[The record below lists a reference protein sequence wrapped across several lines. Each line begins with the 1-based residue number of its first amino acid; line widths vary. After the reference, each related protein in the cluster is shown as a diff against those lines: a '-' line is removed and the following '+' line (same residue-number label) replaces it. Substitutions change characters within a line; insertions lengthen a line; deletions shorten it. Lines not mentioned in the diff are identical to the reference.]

1 MNTINR
7 LQLRHHTPIFE
18 TREDAIEYIYSQ
30 IRFADEGLAFEDKS
44 YGFSLLGEPTVLRY
58 KNVTEADPTGE
69 NDPHLIF
76 AIGSATNEGTQYND
90 NRFCIIDIDKTEK
103 EIEDLWEELE
113 KAIKS
118 LSIFTK
124 DTNTLKL
131 YSEKTEDGTV
141 ISGDVVV
148 ATSHIFDDA
157 RKPNIILS
165 TDDGLFT
172 YVNMEY
178 DKDND
183 LLTFTV
189 NGETKEWFINN
200 NYLVGGWYCK
210 KDESLHLKSKDD
222 SEIVISLEKLID
234 EWGVEGNSSN
244 TPIVLTREK
253 VKYGDDALHNHVE
266 PWQDV
271 LKADVRLAD
280 RRYNILKKTSDGRYL
295 YVDGLAN
302 NITFFKNGEEMSVQ
316 EALANATKGVSN
328 DSTNIIYE
336 KADGYYATAAL
347 KYFNKENK
355 LVFTTS
361 NVTGGTTTEEIK
373 LNSVEAFKKIVYDP
387 VTETLIIMY
396 VDGNGDIQ
404 ECDVPIGEMM
414 QDWEWDIVN
423 DGHNVKLHKQRVIG
437 GNDKVSADAAI
448 YDDPDNILV
457 DKNHELFVKG
467 TADNIRYGRDGNV
480 SDELD
485 KLNANDADI
494 NTRLNETSGKVDTL
508 RAEFDAEVERATGE
522 EQRIESKLDTEI
534 TRSKEKDTEHDNKI
548 STIEQTIG
556 DGFSIDGHET
566 VTYKFNELSAKTNTI
581 SAKTDTIDA
590 NLSLLSAR
598 TEAEIVRAKGEEQ
611 RIEKKFDDALGDG
624 FDIRNTVRDEF
635 DKEKTERVGEDARL
649 QAEIDALSANT
660 EGRLMDVINIDHSI
674 NVDKT
679 DPVRPVVSVNLS
691 DEQIENM
698 PNVIKL
704 NNDGLYAGVDLDY
717 YFETGTSKNVLV
729 FKTTNGTKTFDLK
742 TNSVVDKI
750 YYDPTREAIIIEYTV
765 DGHRMPD
772 VVVPVH
778 DLINEWRVS
787 EDTNGAI
794 KLYKFRES
802 GATQDV
808 LYAES
813 LISSHEDNILIND
826 NGALYVSGAQIEQNK
841 ADIAALGE
849 RMDTAEAD
857 IDALEDGLAA
867 EIARATGEE
876 QRIEEKLDREI
887 ERSTTEDDNLWET
900 LRAEIARSTDKDNE
914 HDAKIAEEIQ
924 RAKNAEHAL
933 HDEIVEEA
941 TARISGDTAL
951 STKIDNEITRATS
964 EEQRIEAKLNDEI
977 TRSTAKDN
985 EHDSK
990 IVELRTDLEA
1000 EITRSTNKDNEH
1012 DAKIVEEINARVS
1025 GDTALNTKIENET
1038 TRAITEEQRIEAKL
1052 DTEVTRSKAKDNE
1065 HDVNIQQL
1073 RVDLEE
1079 EIDRASQAEDTLH
1092 NEIVA
1097 ESNRAISAE
1106 TALDNRITNVDDKLE
1121 REITRSTAKDSE
1133 HDASINGLR
1142 TDLSNE
1148 ITDRTNADNELRD
1161 LIHQEEDRA
1170 KTAESAITHSLDV
1183 EIIDRQNADNTL
1195 DQKIDTEIT
1204 RAKSEERRIETELGT
1219 KIDNEISR
1227 ATGEEQR
1234 IEAKLDNEITRST
1247 NKDDDLQSQISNEI
1261 TRAIS
1266 AESSIREALTTEIAQ
1281 RQVADANLQTQITAE
1296 VERAQGAENALGIQ
1310 ISAETVAREA
1320 EDAHI
1325 WAKIRPIEFYDTTTV
1340 HNERVRN
1347 TGENPDEIRHSV
1359 ILSQAENNIIKAS
1372 DTLGGIY
1379 ATAKLSYNQSAN
1391 ALTLYGANDQILNT
1405 VILGPGSL
1413 IKDVSYDQTE
1423 KDLVI
1428 TYRRAGE
1435 SEDTIMKFPVADL
1448 FNEWDIQNPSEG
1460 SALELHKV
1468 NQTGETGTVDILWGR
1483 VLLTGAVERPDG
1495 TIDYGDNI
1503 IRIVN
1508 NGLYAS
1514 GSAMT
1519 EAINI
1524 AECTRNELKEV
1535 EMSVLG
1541 HKVDQECGSG
1551 YTYSP
1556 NVDACFINSATS
1568 MYDADAI
1575 LDKYV
1580 CSAHTRID
1588 DVEKDVDCLWQEV
1601 NITQENVLGFTIPP
1615 CGINADGTPY
1625 HYTGHIDA
1633 CIISAATS
1641 MDDADVLLDE
1651 AFCGIIGGFGCISAE
1666 TKMVENVLGV
1676 VGDCDRV
1683 INYPASQGC
1692 LLSNATSF
1700 AQADLILED
1709 AVCALMKMGM
1719 NGSERPSASVKVM
1732 QDPLYPDDPDKKFIA
1747 VDVRL
1752 SHGNDMGKWQSD
1764 EDLTIT
1770 DYDGDCVESGD
1781 SGCEYSE
1788 FTDTNVLRIVDF
1800 TSMGFDPES
1809 EYNGLYLSNVWDCG
1823 QYTENGEGTPY
1834 EKYSIDDSATAANYY
1849 DRKYRNGKRYHN
1861 G

>member
-7 LQLRHHTPIFE
+7 LQFRHHPDIFN
-18 TREDAIEYIYSQ
+18 TREDAIEYIQSK
-30 IRFADEGLAFEDKS
+30 IRFADKGLAFEDPK
-44 YGFSLLGEPTVLRY
+44 YGYSLLAEPTVLLYR
-58 KNVTEADPTGE
+58 NE
-69 NDPHLIF
+69 NEDSERCEDLGSKGPHVII
-76 AIGSATNEGTQYND
+76 AIGSKTNETSQYCENK
-90 NRFCIIDIDKTEK
+90 FCIIDIDKTEE
-103 EIEDLWEELE
+103 EISSLRKELE
-113 KAIKS
+113 KAVKG
-118 LSIFTK
+118 LAIFTR

-131 YSEKTEDGTV
+131 YSEKTDDGTI

-148 ATSHIFDDA
+148 ATSQIFDDA

-189 NGETKEWFINN
+189 NGETKQWLINN
-200 NYLVGGWYCK
+200 NYLVGGWYSK
-210 KDESLHLKSKDD
+210 KDESLHLKSKDE
-222 SEIVISLEKLID
+222 SEIVISLENLID
-234 EWGVEGNSSN
+234 EWGVEGEASN
-244 TPIVLTREK
+244 TPIVLTREE
-253 VKYGDDALHNHVE
+253 VGYGNDSLHNHVE

-280 RRYNILKKTSDGRYL
+280 RKYNILKKTSDGRYL

-302 NITFFKNGEEMSVQ
+302 NITFFKDGEEMTVQ

-404 ECDVPIGEMM
+404 ECDVPIGQMM

-423 DGHNVKLHKQRVIG
+423 DGHNVKLHKQRVVG

-485 KLNANDADI
+485 KLNANDTDI
-494 NTRLNETSGKVDTL
+494 NARLNETSGKVDTL
-508 RAEFDAEVERATGE
+508 RVEFDAEVARATSE
-522 EQRIESKLDTEI
+522 EQRIEDKLNNEI
-534 TRSKEKDTEHDNKI
+534 TRSKEKDAEHDSKI

-566 VTYKFNELSAKTNTI
+566 ITYKFNELSAKTNTI

-590 NLSLLSAR
+590 NLGLLSAK
-598 TEAEIVRAKGEEQ
+598 TEAEIVRAKSEEQ
-611 RIEKKFDDALGDG
+611 RIEKKFDDALGNG

-635 DKEKTERVGEDARL
+635 DREKSERTGEDARL
-649 QAEIDALSANT
+649 QAEIDALSADT
-660 EGRLMDVINIDHSI
+660 KGKLIDVINLDHSI
-674 NVDKT
+674 DVDKT
-679 DPVRPVVSVNLS
+679 DPVKPVISVNLS

-717 YFETGTSKNVLV
+717 YFESGTSKNILV

-765 DGHRMPD
+765 NGKRMPD

-794 KLYKFRES
+794 KLSKYRES

-813 LISSHEDNILIND
+813 IISDHEDNILIND
-826 NGALYVSGAQIEQNK
+826 NGTLYVSGAQIEQNK
-841 ADIAALGE
+841 ADISALGD
-849 RMDTAEAD
+849 RMDAAEAD

-876 QRIEEKLDREI
+876 QRIEEKL
-887 ERSTTEDDNLWET
+887 
-900 LRAEIARSTDKDNE
+900 
-914 HDAKIAEEIQ
+914 
-924 RAKNAEHAL
+924 
-933 HDEIVEEA
+933 
-941 TARISGDTAL
+941 G
-951 STKIDNEITRATS
+951 
-964 EEQRIEAKLNDEI
+964 
-977 TRSTAKDN
+977 
-985 EHDSK
+985 
-990 IVELRTDLEA
+990 
-1000 EITRSTNKDNEH
+1000 
-1012 DAKIVEEINARVS
+1012 
-1025 GDTALNTKIENET
+1025 
-1038 TRAITEEQRIEAKL
+1038 
-1052 DTEVTRSKAKDNE
+1052 
-1065 HDVNIQQL
+1065 
-1073 RVDLEE
+1073 
-1079 EIDRASQAEDTLH
+1079 
-1092 NEIVA
+1092 
-1097 ESNRAISAE
+1097 
-1106 TALDNRITNVDDKLE
+1106 
-1121 REITRSTAKDSE
+1121 REITRSTEKDAE
-1133 HDASINGLR
+1133 HDTKINELR
-1142 TDLSNE
+1142 TNLTNE
-1148 ITDRTNADNELRD
+1148 ITNRTNEDLKLEG
-1161 LIHQEEDRA
+1161 LIHAEEDRA
-1170 KTAESAITHSLDV
+1170 KTAESAITHALEV
-1183 EIIDRQNADNTL
+1183 EILDRQNGDNTL
-1195 DQKIDTEIT
+1195 NQKIDTEIA
-1204 RAKSEERRIETELGT
+1204 RATSEEARIERELKT

-1234 IEAKLDNEITRST
+1234 IEGKLDAEIDRSI
-1247 NKDDDLQSQISNEI
+1247 NKDDDLQ
-1261 TRAIS
+1261 
-1266 AESSIREALTTEIAQ
+1266 
-1281 RQVADANLQTQITAE
+1281 TQINAE
-1296 VERAQGAENALGIQ
+1296 VLARTEGDRDLRIAITSEEARAKGREDQIENNLNLEIQRAQDAEHAIDIKL
-1310 ISAETVAREA
+1310 SAETAARQA
-1320 EDAHI
+1320 EDEHI
-1325 WAKIRPIEFYDTTTV
+1325 WRVIRPIEFFDTTTI

-1347 TGENPDEIRHSV
+1347 EGANPDEVRHSV
-1359 ILSQAENNIIKAS
+1359 VIAQADDNIITAS
-1372 DTLGGIY
+1372 DRLGGLY
-1379 ATAKLSYNQSAN
+1379 STARLGYNQSAN
-1391 ALTLYGANDQILNT
+1391 LLTIYGPDNKILNS
-1405 VILGPGSL
+1405 VELGPGSL
-1413 IKDVSYDQTE
+1413 IKDISYDYTE

-1448 FNEWDIQNPSEG
+1448 FNEWDIQNPSEK
-1460 SALELHKV
+1460 SALELHKED
-1468 NQTGETGTVDILWGR
+1468 QSTETSTVDIIWGR
-1483 VLLTGAVERPDG
+1483 VLITDDHDGDGKPDQG
-1495 TIDYGDNI
+1495 SDNI
-1503 IRIVN
+1503 IEIRG

-1514 GSAMT
+1514 GSAIT
-1519 EAINI
+1519 EAIDV

-1535 EMSVLG
+1535 EAAVLG

-1551 YTYSP
+1551 FTYTP
-1556 NVDACFINSATS
+1556 KEAACFISAATD
-1568 MYDADAI
+1568 MYDADII

-1588 DVEKDVDCLWQEV
+1588 NVEADVDCLQQEV

-1633 CIISAATS
+1633 CVISAATS

-1651 AFCGIIGGFGCISAE
+1651 AICGMMGDFNCVSAE
-1666 TKMVENVLGV
+1666 TKMVEDVLGV
-1676 VGDCDRV
+1676 VGNCDKV
-1683 INYPASQGC
+1683 INYPTSQGC
-1692 LLSNATSF
+1692 LLSSATTF
-1700 AQADLILED
+1700 AQADLILEE
-1709 AVCALMKMGM
+1709 AVCALMRMAM
-1719 NGSERPSASVKVM
+1719 RGSERPTTSAQVV
-1732 QDPLYPDDPDKKFIA
+1732 QNPLYPDDPDKKMIA

-1752 SHGNDMGKWQSD
+1752 SHGNDTARWQED
-1764 EDLTIT
+1764 EDLVIT
-1770 DYDGDCVESGD
+1770 DYNGGCIESGD
-1781 SGCEYSE
+1781 SACTYSE
-1788 FTDTNVLRIVDF
+1788 FTDTNVLRIVDL
-1800 TSMGFDPES
+1800 TSLGFVPES
-1809 EYNGLYLSNVWDCG
+1809 KYNGLFLSNVWDCG

-1834 EKYSIDDSATAANYY
+1834 EKYMIDDSATAENYY
-1849 DRKYRNGKRYHN
+1849 DRVYRNGKRYHN

>member
-7 LQLRHHTPIFE
+7 LQFRHHPDIFN
-18 TREDAIEYIYSQ
+18 TREEAIEYIQSK
-30 IRFADEGLAFEDKS
+30 IRFADKGLAFEDPK
-44 YGFSLLGEPTVLRY
+44 YGYSLLAEPTVLLYR
-58 KNVTEADPTGE
+58 NE
-69 NDPHLIF
+69 NEDSERCEDLGSKGPHVII
-76 AIGSATNEGTQYND
+76 AIGSKTNETSQYCENK
-90 NRFCIIDIDKTEK
+90 FCIIDIDKTEE
-103 EIEDLWEELE
+103 EISDLREELE
-113 KAIKS
+113 KAVKG
-118 LSIFTK
+118 LAIFTR

-131 YSEKTEDGTV
+131 YSEKTDDGTI

-148 ATSHIFDDA
+148 ATSQIFDDA

-189 NGETKEWFINN
+189 NGETKQWLINN
-200 NYLVGGWYCK
+200 NYLVGGWYSK
-210 KDESLHLKSKDD
+210 KDESLHLKSKDE
-222 SEIVISLEKLID
+222 SEIVISLENLID
-234 EWGVEGNSSN
+234 EWGVEGEASN
-244 TPIVLTREK
+244 TPIVLTREE
-253 VKYGDDALHNHVE
+253 VGYGDDSLHNHVE

-280 RRYNILKKTSDGRYL
+280 RKYNILKKTSDGRYL

-302 NITFFKNGEEMSVQ
+302 NITFFKDGEEMTVQ

-404 ECDVPIGEMM
+404 ECDVPIGQMM

-423 DGHNVKLHKQRVIG
+423 DGHNVKLHKQRVVG

-494 NTRLNETSGKVDTL
+494 NARLNETSGKVDTL
-508 RAEFDAEVERATGE
+508 RVEFDAEVARATSE
-522 EQRIESKLDTEI
+522 EQRIEDKLNNEI
-534 TRSKEKDTEHDNKI
+534 TRSKEKDAEHDSKI

-566 VTYKFNELSAKTNTI
+566 ITYKFNELSAKTNTI

-590 NLSLLSAR
+590 NLGLLSAK
-598 TEAEIVRAKGEEQ
+598 TEAEIVRAKSEEQ
-611 RIEKKFDDALGDG
+611 RIEKKFDDALGNG

-635 DKEKTERVGEDARL
+635 DREKSERTGEDARL
-649 QAEIDALSANT
+649 QAEIDALSADT
-660 EGRLMDVINIDHSI
+660 KGKLIDVINLNHSI
-674 NVDKT
+674 DVDKA
-679 DPVRPVVSVNLS
+679 DPVKPVISVNLS

-717 YFETGTSKNVLV
+717 YFESGTSKNVLV

-765 DGHRMPD
+765 NGKRMPD

-794 KLYKFRES
+794 KLSKYRES

-813 LISSHEDNILIND
+813 IISDHEDNILIND
-826 NGALYVSGAQIEQNK
+826 NGTLYVSGAQIEQNK
-841 ADIAALGE
+841 ADISALGD
-849 RMDTAEAD
+849 RMDAAEAD

-887 ERSTTEDDNLWET
+887 TRSTE
-900 LRAEIARSTDKDNE
+900 KDAE
-914 HDAKIAEEIQ
+914 HD
-924 RAKNAEHAL
+924 
-933 HDEIVEEA
+933 
-941 TARISGDTAL
+941 
-951 STKIDNEITRATS
+951 TKINELRTNLTNEITNRT
-964 EEQRIEAKLNDEI
+964 
-977 TRSTAKDN
+977 N
-985 EHDSK
+985 E
-990 IVELRTDLEA
+990 DL
-1000 EITRSTNKDNEH
+1000 
-1012 DAKIVEEINARVS
+1012 
-1025 GDTALNTKIENET
+1025 
-1038 TRAITEEQRIEAKL
+1038 
-1052 DTEVTRSKAKDNE
+1052 
-1065 HDVNIQQL
+1065 
-1073 RVDLEE
+1073 
-1079 EIDRASQAEDTLH
+1079 
-1092 NEIVA
+1092 
-1097 ESNRAISAE
+1097 
-1106 TALDNRITNVDDKLE
+1106 KLE
-1121 REITRSTAKDSE
+1121 
-1133 HDASINGLR
+1133 G
-1142 TDLSNE
+1142 
-1148 ITDRTNADNELRD
+1148 
-1161 LIHQEEDRA
+1161 LIHAEEDRA
-1170 KTAESAITHSLDV
+1170 KTAESAITHALEV
-1183 EIIDRQNADNTL
+1183 EILDRQNGDNTL
-1195 DQKIDTEIT
+1195 NQKIDTEIA
-1204 RAKSEERRIETELGT
+1204 RATSEEARIERELKT

-1234 IEAKLDNEITRST
+1234 IEGKLDAEIDRSI
-1247 NKDDDLQSQISNEI
+1247 NKDDDLQ
-1261 TRAIS
+1261 
-1266 AESSIREALTTEIAQ
+1266 
-1281 RQVADANLQTQITAE
+1281 TQINAE
-1296 VERAQGAENALGIQ
+1296 VLARTEGDRDLRIAITSEEARAKGREDQIENNLNLEIQRAQDAEHAIDIKL
-1310 ISAETVAREA
+1310 SAETAARQA
-1320 EDAHI
+1320 EDEHI
-1325 WAKIRPIEFYDTTTV
+1325 WRVIRPIEFFDTTTI

-1347 TGENPDEIRHSV
+1347 EGANPDEVRHSV
-1359 ILSQAENNIIKAS
+1359 VIAQADDNIITAS
-1372 DTLGGIY
+1372 DRLGGLY
-1379 ATAKLSYNQSAN
+1379 STARLGYNQSAN
-1391 ALTLYGANDQILNT
+1391 LLTIYGPDNKILNS
-1405 VILGPGSL
+1405 VELGPGSL
-1413 IKDVSYDQTE
+1413 IKDISYDYTE

-1448 FNEWDIQNPSEG
+1448 FNEWDVQNPSEK
-1460 SALELHKV
+1460 SALELHKED
-1468 NQTGETGTVDILWGR
+1468 QSTETGTVDIIWGR
-1483 VLLTGAVERPDG
+1483 VLITDDHDGDGKPDQG
-1495 TIDYGDNI
+1495 SDNI
-1503 IRIVN
+1503 IEIRG

-1514 GSAMT
+1514 GSAIT
-1519 EAINI
+1519 EAIDV

-1535 EMSVLG
+1535 EAAVLG

-1551 YTYSP
+1551 FTYTP
-1556 NVDACFINSATS
+1556 KEAACFISAATD
-1568 MYDADAI
+1568 MYDADII

-1588 DVEKDVDCLWQEV
+1588 NVEADVDCLRQEV

-1633 CIISAATS
+1633 CVISAATS

-1651 AFCGIIGGFGCISAE
+1651 AICGMMGDFNCVSAE

-1676 VGDCDRV
+1676 VGNCDKV
-1683 INYPASQGC
+1683 INYPTSQGC
-1692 LLSNATSF
+1692 LLSSATTF
-1700 AQADLILED
+1700 AQADLILEE
-1709 AVCALMKMGM
+1709 AVCALMRMAM
-1719 NGSERPSASVKVM
+1719 RGSERPTTSAQVV
-1732 QDPLYPDDPDKKFIA
+1732 QNPLYPDDPDKKMIA

-1752 SHGNDMGKWQSD
+1752 SHGNDTARWQED
-1764 EDLTIT
+1764 EDLVIT
-1770 DYDGDCVESGD
+1770 DYNGGCIESGD
-1781 SGCEYSE
+1781 SACTYSE
-1788 FTDTNVLRIVDF
+1788 FTDTNVLRIVDL
-1800 TSMGFDPES
+1800 TSLGFVPES
-1809 EYNGLYLSNVWDCG
+1809 KYNGLFLSNVWDCG

-1834 EKYSIDDSATAANYY
+1834 EKYMIDDSATAENYY

>member
-18 TREDAIEYIYSQ
+18 TREAAIEYIYSQ

-44 YGFSLLGEPTVLRY
+44 YGFSLLGEPTVLLY

-103 EIEDLWEELE
+103 EIENLWEELE

-118 LSIFTK
+118 LSIFTR

-131 YSEKTEDGTV
+131 YSEKTEDGTI

-148 ATSHIFDDA
+148 ATSQIFDDA

-189 NGETKEWFINN
+189 NGDTKQWLINN
-200 NYLVGGWYCK
+200 NYLVGGWYSK
-210 KDESLHLKSKDD
+210 KDESLHLKSKDE
-222 SEIVISLEKLID
+222 SEVVISLENLID
-234 EWGVEGNSSN
+234 EWGVEGEASN
-244 TPIVLTREK
+244 TPIVLTREE
-253 VKYGDDALHNHVE
+253 VGYGDDSLHNHVE

-280 RRYNILKKTSDGRYL
+280 RKYNILKKTSDGRYL

-302 NITFFKNGEEMSVQ
+302 NITFFKDGEEMTVQ

-404 ECDVPIGEMM
+404 ECDVPIGQMM

-423 DGHNVKLHKQRVIG
+423 DGHNVKLHKQRVVG

-494 NTRLNETSGKVDTL
+494 NARLNETSGKVDTL
-508 RAEFDAEVERATGE
+508 RVEFDAEVARATSE
-522 EQRIESKLDTEI
+522 EQRIEDKLNKEI
-534 TRSKEKDTEHDNKI
+534 TRSKEKDAEHDSKI

-556 DGFSIDGHET
+556 NGFSIDGHET
-566 VTYKFNELSAKTNTI
+566 ITYKFNELSAKTNTI
-581 SAKTDTIDA
+581 SAKTETIDA
-590 NLSLLSAR
+590 NLGLLSAK
-598 TEAEIVRAKGEEQ
+598 TEAEIVRAKSEEQ
-611 RIEKKFDDALGDG
+611 RIEKKFDDALGNG

-635 DKEKTERVGEDARL
+635 DREKSERTGEDARL
-649 QAEIDALSANT
+649 QAEIDALSADT
-660 EGRLMDVINIDHSI
+660 KGKLIDVINLDHSI
-674 NVDKT
+674 DVDKT
-679 DPVRPVVSVNLS
+679 DPVKPVISVNLS

-717 YFETGTSKNVLV
+717 YFESGTSKNVLV

-794 KLYKFRES
+794 KLSKYRES
-802 GATQDV
+802 GATQDI

-813 LISSHEDNILIND
+813 IISDHEDNILIND
-826 NGALYVSGAQIEQNK
+826 NGALYVSGAQIEKNK
-841 ADIAALGE
+841 ADIAALGD
-849 RMDTAEAD
+849 RMDAAEAD

-867 EIARATGEE
+867 EI
-876 QRIEEKLDREI
+876 
-887 ERSTTEDDNLWET
+887 S
-900 LRAEIARSTDKDNE
+900 
-914 HDAKIAEEIQ
+914 
-924 RAKNAEHAL
+924 
-933 HDEIVEEA
+933 
-941 TARISGDTAL
+941 
-951 STKIDNEITRATS
+951 RATS
-964 EEQRIEAKLNDEI
+964 EEQRIETKLDNEI
-977 TRSTAKDN
+977 TRSTDKDV
-985 EHDSK
+985 EHDIK
-990 IVELRTDLEA
+990 INELRTDL
-1000 EITRSTNKDNEH
+1000 T
-1012 DAKIVEEINARVS
+1012 
-1025 GDTALNTKIENET
+1025 
-1038 TRAITEEQRIEAKL
+1038 
-1052 DTEVTRSKAKDNE
+1052 
-1065 HDVNIQQL
+1065 
-1073 RVDLEE
+1073 
-1079 EIDRASQAEDTLH
+1079 
-1092 NEIVA
+1092 
-1097 ESNRAISAE
+1097 
-1106 TALDNRITNVDDKLE
+1106 
-1121 REITRSTAKDSE
+1121 
-1133 HDASINGLR
+1133 
-1142 TDLSNE
+1142 NE
-1148 ITDRTNADNELRD
+1148 ITNRTNEDLRLEG
-1161 LIHQEEDRA
+1161 LIHAEEDRA
-1170 KTAESAITHSLDV
+1170 KTAESAITHALEV
-1183 EIIDRQNADNTL
+1183 EILDRQNGDNTL
-1195 DQKIDTEIT
+1195 NQKIDTEIS
-1204 RAKSEERRIETELGT
+1204 RATSEEARIERELNT

-1227 ATGEEQR
+1227 ATSEEQR
-1234 IEAKLDNEITRST
+1234 IEGKLDAEIDRSI
-1247 NKDDDLQSQISNEI
+1247 NKDSD
-1261 TRAIS
+1261 
-1266 AESSIREALTTEIAQ
+1266 
-1281 RQVADANLQTQITAE
+1281 LQTQINDE
-1296 VERAQGAENALGIQ
+1296 VLARTEGDRDLRIAITSEEARAKGREDQIENNLNLETQRAQDAEHAISIKL
-1310 ISAETVAREA
+1310 SAETAARQA
-1320 EDAHI
+1320 EDEHI
-1325 WAKIRPIEFYDTTTV
+1325 WRVIRPIEFFDTTTI

-1347 TGENPDEIRHSV
+1347 DGANPDEVRHSV
-1359 ILSQAENNIIKAS
+1359 VIAQADDNIIKAS
-1372 DTLGGIY
+1372 DRLGGLY
-1379 ATAKLSYNQSAN
+1379 STARLGYNQSAN
-1391 ALTLYGANDQILNT
+1391 LLTIYGPDNKILNS
-1405 VILGPGSL
+1405 VELGPGSL
-1413 IKDVSYDQTE
+1413 IKDISYDYTE

-1448 FNEWDIQNPSEG
+1448 FNEWDVQNPSEK
-1460 SALELHKV
+1460 SALELHKED
-1468 NQTGETGTVDILWGR
+1468 QSTETGTVDIIWGR
-1483 VLLTGAVERPDG
+1483 VLITDDHDGDGKPDQG
-1495 TIDYGDNI
+1495 SDNI
-1503 IRIVN
+1503 IEIRN

-1514 GSAMT
+1514 GSAIT

-1535 EMSVLG
+1535 EVAVLG

-1551 YTYSP
+1551 FTYTP
-1556 NVDACFINSATS
+1556 KETACFISAATD
-1568 MYDADAI
+1568 MYDADII

-1580 CSAHTRID
+1580 CSAHTRITK
-1588 DVEKDVDCLWQEV
+1588 VEEDVDCLWQEV
-1601 NITQENVLGFTIPP
+1601 NITQENVLGFAIPP

-1633 CIISAATS
+1633 CVISAATS

-1651 AFCGIIGGFGCISAE
+1651 AICGMMGDFNCVSAE
-1666 TKMVENVLGV
+1666 TKMVEDVLGV
-1676 VGDCDRV
+1676 VGNCDKV
-1683 INYPASQGC
+1683 INYPTSQGC
-1692 LLSNATSF
+1692 LLSSATTF
-1700 AQADLILED
+1700 AQADLILEE
-1709 AVCALMKMGM
+1709 AVCALMRMAMK
-1719 NGSERPSASVKVM
+1719 GSERPTTSAQVV
-1732 QDPLYPDDPDKKFIA
+1732 QDPAYPDDPDKKMIA

-1752 SHGNDMGKWQSD
+1752 SHGNDTARWQED
-1764 EDLTIT
+1764 EDLVIT
-1770 DYDGDCVESGD
+1770 DYNGDCVESGD
-1781 SGCEYSE
+1781 SGCAYSE
-1788 FTDTNVLRIVDF
+1788 FTDTNVLRIVDL
-1800 TSMGFDPES
+1800 TGLGFVPEAK
-1809 EYNGLYLSNVWDCG
+1809 YNGLFLSNVWDCG

-1834 EKYSIDDSATAANYY
+1834 EKYMIDDSATAENYY

>member
-18 TREDAIEYIYSQ
+18 TREAAIEYIYSQ

-44 YGFSLLGEPTVLRY
+44 YGFSLLGEPTVLLY

-118 LSIFTK
+118 LSIFTR

-148 ATSHIFDDA
+148 ATSQIFDDA

-189 NGETKEWFINN
+189 NGETKQWLINN
-200 NYLVGGWYCK
+200 NYLVGGWYSK

-222 SEIVISLEKLID
+222 SEIVISLENLID
-234 EWGVEGNSSN
+234 EWGVEGEASN
-244 TPIVLTREK
+244 TPIVLTREE
-253 VKYGDDALHNHVE
+253 VGYGDDSLHNHVE

-302 NITFFKNGEEMSVQ
+302 NITFFKDGEEMTVQ

-336 KADGYYATAAL
+336 KADGFYATAML

-404 ECDVPIGEMM
+404 ECDVPIGQMM

-423 DGHNVKLHKQRVIG
+423 DGHNVKLHKQRVVG

-494 NTRLNETSGKVDTL
+494 NARLNETSGKVDTL
-508 RAEFDAEVERATGE
+508 RVEFDAEVERATSE
-522 EQRIESKLDTEI
+522 EQRIEDKLNNEI
-534 TRSKEKDTEHDNKI
+534 TRSKEKDAEHDSKI

-566 VTYKFNELSAKTNTI
+566 ITYKFNELSAKTNTI
-581 SAKTDTIDA
+581 SAKTETIDA
-590 NLSLLSAR
+590 NLGLLSAK
-598 TEAEIVRAKGEEQ
+598 TEAEIVRAKSEEQ
-611 RIEKKFDDALGDG
+611 RIEKKFDDALGEG

-635 DKEKTERVGEDARL
+635 DREKSERVGEDARL
-649 QAEIDALSANT
+649 QAEIDAISADT
-660 EGRLMDVINIDHSI
+660 KGKLIDVINLDHSI
-674 NVDKT
+674 DVDKT
-679 DPVRPVVSVNLS
+679 DPVKPVISVNLS

-717 YFETGTSKNVLV
+717 YFESGTSKNVLV

-765 DGHRMPD
+765 DGKRMPD

-794 KLYKFRES
+794 KLSKYRES

-813 LISSHEDNILIND
+813 IISDHEDNILIND
-826 NGALYVSGAQIEQNK
+826 NGTLYVSGAQIEQNK
-841 ADIAALGE
+841 ADIAALGD
-849 RMDTAEAD
+849 RMDAAEAD

-876 QRIEEKLDREI
+876 QRIEEKFDREI
-887 ERSTTEDDNLWET
+887 ERSTTEDDNLWEA

-914 HDAKIAEEIQ
+914 HDREIAEEIQ
-924 RAKNAEHAL
+924 RAKDAEHAL

-951 STKIDNEITRATS
+951 NTKIDNDITS
-964 EEQRIEAKLNDEI
+964 EKNRAIAKEAELVAEDERLSNAITSEKNRAITKEAELVAKDERLSNAIITEKNRAEEAEAKLAEAIRDSELTFDDTSSIDFNIPSEEHNVVKANVKLQEGENIIKLGEGLYASVSLLYDSARNSIKLVTSNGEQDPIQLNTVGSLIDGIEYDTVNRALVI
-977 TRSTAKDN
+977 TY
-985 EHDSK
+985 
-990 IVELRTDLEA
+990 
-1000 EITRSTNKDNEH
+1000 H
-1012 DAKIVEEINARVS
+1012 DAAGNVLHTSFPVNELFNDWIVQNPSEKSALELTKVINS
-1025 GDTALNTKIENET
+1025 GDTADVLHG
-1038 TRAITEEQRIEAKL
+1038 RIL
-1052 DTEVTRSKAKDNE
+1052 
-1065 HDVNIQQL
+1065 
-1073 RVDLEE
+1073 
-1079 EIDRASQAEDTLH
+1079 
-1092 NEIVA
+1092 
-1097 ESNRAISAE
+1097 
-1106 TALDNRITNVDDKLE
+1106 
-1121 REITRSTAKDSE
+1121 
-1133 HDASINGLR
+1133 
-1142 TDLSNE
+1142 
-1148 ITDRTNADNELRD
+1148 ITDDHD
-1161 LIHQEEDRA
+1161 GDG
-1170 KTAESAITHSLDV
+1170 K
-1183 EIIDRQNADNTL
+1183 
-1195 DQKIDTEIT
+1195 
-1204 RAKSEERRIETELGT
+1204 
-1219 KIDNEISR
+1219 
-1227 ATGEEQR
+1227 
-1234 IEAKLDNEITRST
+1234 
-1247 NKDDDLQSQISNEI
+1247 
-1261 TRAIS
+1261 
-1266 AESSIREALTTEIAQ
+1266 
-1281 RQVADANLQTQITAE
+1281 
-1296 VERAQGAENALGIQ
+1296 
-1310 ISAETVAREA
+1310 
-1320 EDAHI
+1320 
-1325 WAKIRPIEFYDTTTV
+1325 
-1340 HNERVRN
+1340 
-1347 TGENPDEIRHSV
+1347 PDEGSDNVIEIR
-1359 ILSQAENNIIKAS
+1359 
-1372 DTLGGIY
+1372 
-1379 ATAKLSYNQSAN
+1379 
-1391 ALTLYGANDQILNT
+1391 
-1405 VILGPGSL
+1405 
-1413 IKDVSYDQTE
+1413 
-1423 KDLVI
+1423 
-1428 TYRRAGE
+1428 
-1435 SEDTIMKFPVADL
+1435 
-1448 FNEWDIQNPSEG
+1448 
-1460 SALELHKV
+1460 
-1468 NQTGETGTVDILWGR
+1468 
-1483 VLLTGAVERPDG
+1483 
-1495 TIDYGDNI
+1495 
-1503 IRIVN
+1503 N
-1508 NGLYAS
+1508 NGLYVN
-1514 GSAMT
+1514 GSAISGAVET
-1519 EAINI
+1519 AECAKNELRAVEKAVIGHII
-1524 AECTRNELKEV
+1524 AE
-1535 EMSVLG
+1535 
-1541 HKVDQECGSG
+1541 ECGSG
-1551 YTYSP
+1551 YTYEA
-1556 NVDACFINSATS
+1556 NQFGTYVNSATS
-1568 MYDADAI
+1568 FASADFI
-1575 LDKYV
+1575 LDQNLKRVEDKVDSVSGDTECIDNKANKLYQLLYGATAPTMPNCGSGVTYQPYV
-1580 CSAHTRID
+1580 GACVISGASSFMEADQMLNDQICAIMGMWVSGETCTTKSEW
-1588 DVEKDVDCLWQEV
+1588 V
-1601 NITQENVLGFTIPP
+1601 G
-1615 CGINADGTPY
+1615 DGTNK
-1625 HYTGHIDA
+1625 
-1633 CIISAATS
+1633 
-1641 MDDADVLLDE
+1641 
-1651 AFCGIIGGFGCISAE
+1651 
-1666 TKMVENVLGV
+1666 KM
-1676 VGDCDRV
+1676 
-1683 INYPASQGC
+1683 I
-1692 LLSNATSF
+1692 
-1700 AQADLILED
+1700 
-1709 AVCALMKMGM
+1709 
-1719 NGSERPSASVKVM
+1719 
-1732 QDPLYPDDPDKKFIA
+1732 
-1747 VDVRL
+1747 VDVKL
-1752 SHGNDMGKWQSD
+1752 SRGNGEGDKFVED
-1764 EDLTIT
+1764 EEIIIDNL
-1770 DYDGDCVESGD
+1770 SGD
-1781 SGCEYSE
+1781 YIDPTSTE
-1788 FTDTNVLRIVDF
+1788 FTDTNALRIVCLTDGGGVVPSID
-1800 TSMGFDPES
+1800 TPQ
-1809 EYNGLYLSNVWDCG
+1809 NGIYLSNVWDCG
-1823 QYTENGEGTPY
+1823 L
-1834 EKYSIDDSATAANYY
+1834 YY
-1849 DRKYRNGKRYHN
+1849 DEHN
-1861 G
+1861 AADIEARHKADAAGYNTNYLSEDQPSSYNYNNNVR

>member
-7 LQLRHHTPIFE
+7 LQLRHHTPVFE
-18 TREDAIEYIYSQ
+18 TREAAIEYIYSQ

-44 YGFSLLGEPTVLRY
+44 YGFSLLGEPTVLLY

-118 LSIFTK
+118 LSIFTR

-131 YSEKTEDGTV
+131 YSEKTEDGTI

-148 ATSHIFDDA
+148 ATSQIFDDA

-189 NGETKEWFINN
+189 NGETKQWLINN
-200 NYLVGGWYCK
+200 NYLVGGWYSK

-222 SEIVISLEKLID
+222 SEIVISLENLID
-234 EWGVEGNSSN
+234 EWGVEGEASN
-244 TPIVLTREK
+244 TPIVLTREE
-253 VKYGDDALHNHVE
+253 VGYGDDSLHNHVE

-280 RRYNILKKTSDGRYL
+280 RKYNILKKTSDGRYL

-302 NITFFKNGEEMSVQ
+302 NITFFKDGEEMTVQ

-336 KADGYYATAAL
+336 KADGFYATAML

-404 ECDVPIGEMM
+404 ECDVPIGQMM

-423 DGHNVKLHKQRVIG
+423 DGHNVKLHKQRVVG

-494 NTRLNETSGKVDTL
+494 NARLNETSGKVDTL
-508 RAEFDAEVERATGE
+508 RVEFDAEVERATSE
-522 EQRIESKLDTEI
+522 EQRIEDKLNNEI
-534 TRSKEKDTEHDNKI
+534 TRSKEKDAEHDSKI

-566 VTYKFNELSAKTNTI
+566 ITYKFNELSAKTNTI
-581 SAKTDTIDA
+581 SAKTETIDA
-590 NLSLLSAR
+590 NLGLLSAK
-598 TEAEIVRAKGEEQ
+598 TEAEIVRAKSEEQ
-611 RIEKKFDDALGDG
+611 RIEKKFDDALGEG

-635 DKEKTERVGEDARL
+635 DREKSERVGEDARL
-649 QAEIDALSANT
+649 QAEIDALSADT
-660 EGRLMDVINIDHSI
+660 KGKLIDVINLDHSI
-674 NVDKT
+674 DVDKT
-679 DPVRPVVSVNLS
+679 DPVKPVISVNLS

-717 YFETGTSKNVLV
+717 YFESGTSKNVLV

-794 KLYKFRES
+794 KLYKYRES

-813 LISSHEDNILIND
+813 IISDHEDNILIND

-841 ADIAALGE
+841 ADIAALGD
-849 RMDTAEAD
+849 RMDAAEAD

-887 ERSTTEDDNLWET
+887 DRSTTEDDNLWEA

-914 HDAKIAEEIQ
+914 HDREIAEEIQ
-924 RAKNAEHAL
+924 RAKDAEHAL
-933 HDEIVEEA
+933 HDEIVEET
-941 TARISGDTAL
+941 TARISGDTEL
-951 STKIDNEITRATS
+951 NTKIDNEITRATS
-964 EEQRIEAKLNDEI
+964 EEQRIETKLDNEI
-977 TRSTAKDN
+977 TRSTEKDA
-985 EHDSK
+985 EHDEK
-990 IVELRTDLEA
+990 IY
-1000 EITRSTNKDNEH
+1000 
-1012 DAKIVEEINARVS
+1012 
-1025 GDTALNTKIENET
+1025 
-1038 TRAITEEQRIEAKL
+1038 
-1052 DTEVTRSKAKDNE
+1052 
-1065 HDVNIQQL
+1065 QL

-1079 EIDRASQAEDTLH
+1079 EIDRASQAED
-1092 NEIVA
+1092 V
-1097 ESNRAISAE
+1097 
-1106 TALDNRITNVDDKLE
+1106 LDNRITNVSDKLD
-1121 REITRSTAKDSE
+1121 REIERSTSKDEE
-1133 HDASINGLR
+1133 HDTKINELR
-1142 TDLSNE
+1142 TDLTNE
-1148 ITDRTNADNELRD
+1148 ITTRTNEDLRLEG
-1161 LIHQEEDRA
+1161 LIHAEEDRA
-1170 KTAESAITHSLDV
+1170 KTAESAITHALEV
-1183 EIIDRQNADNTL
+1183 EILDRQNGDNTL
-1195 DQKIDTEIT
+1195 NQKIDTEIA
-1204 RAKSEERRIETELGT
+1204 RATSEEARIERELNT
-1219 KIDNEISR
+1219 KIDSEITR
-1227 ATGEEQR
+1227 AIGEEQR
-1234 IEAKLDNEITRST
+1234 IEGKLDAEIDRSI
-1247 NKDDDLQSQISNEI
+1247 NKDDDLQAQIN
-1261 TRAIS
+1261 
-1266 AESSIREALTTEIAQ
+1266 
-1281 RQVADANLQTQITAE
+1281 AE
-1296 VERAQGAENALGIQ
+1296 VLARTEGDRDLRIAITNEEARAKGREDQIENNLNLEIQRAQDAEHAIDIKL
-1310 ISAETVAREA
+1310 SAETAARQA
-1320 EDAHI
+1320 EDEHI
-1325 WAKIRPIEFYDTTTV
+1325 WRVIRPIEFFDTTTI

-1347 TGENPDEIRHSV
+1347 EGANPDEVRHSV
-1359 ILSQAENNIIKAS
+1359 IIAQADDNIITAS
-1372 DTLGGIY
+1372 DRLGGLY
-1379 ATAKLSYNQSAN
+1379 STARLGYNQSAN
-1391 ALTLYGANDQILNT
+1391 LLTIYGPDDKILNS
-1405 VILGPGSL
+1405 VELGPGSL
-1413 IKDVSYDQTE
+1413 IKDISYDYTE

-1428 TYRRAGE
+1428 TYRRAGDQ
-1435 SEDTIMKFPVADL
+1435 EDTIMKFPVADL
-1448 FNEWDIQNPSEG
+1448 FNEWDVQNPSEK
-1460 SALELHKV
+1460 SALELHKED
-1468 NQTGETGTVDILWGR
+1468 QSTETGTVDIIWGR
-1483 VLLTGAVERPDG
+1483 VLITDDRNGDGKPDPG
-1495 TIDYGDNI
+1495 SDNVI
-1503 IRIVN
+1503 EIRN
-1508 NGLYAS
+1508 NGLYVS

-1535 EMSVLG
+1535 EVAVLG

-1551 YTYSP
+1551 FTYTP
-1556 NVDACFINSATS
+1556 KETACFISAATD
-1568 MYDADAI
+1568 MYDADII

-1580 CSAHTRID
+1580 CSAHTRITK
-1588 DVEKDVDCLWQEV
+1588 VEEDVDCLWQEV
-1601 NITQENVLGFTIPP
+1601 NITQENVLGFVIPP

-1651 AFCGIIGGFGCISAE
+1651 AICGMMGDFNCISAE
-1666 TKMVENVLGV
+1666 TKMVEDVLGV
-1676 VGDCDRV
+1676 VGNCDKV

-1692 LLSNATSF
+1692 LLSSATTF
-1700 AQADLILED
+1700 AQADLILEE
-1709 AVCALMKMGM
+1709 AVCALMRMAM
-1719 NGSERPSASVKVM
+1719 RGSERPTTSTQVV
-1732 QDPLYPDDPDKKFIA
+1732 QDPLYPDDPDKKMIA

-1752 SHGNDMGKWQSD
+1752 SHGNDSGRWQED
-1764 EDLTIT
+1764 EDLVIT
-1770 DYDGDCVESGD
+1770 DYNGDCIESGD
-1781 SGCEYSE
+1781 SACAYSE
-1788 FTDTNVLRIVDF
+1788 FTDTNVLRIVDL
-1800 TSMGFDPES
+1800 TGLGFVPEAK
-1809 EYNGLYLSNVWDCG
+1809 YNGLFLSNVWDCG

-1834 EKYSIDDSATAANYY
+1834 EKYMIDDSATAENYY
-1849 DRKYRNGKRYHN
+1849 DRVYRNGKRYHN